1 MGAAHFFMAIN
12 EPYVQSVLYKSPY
25 SGCDKFSGFAAPTA
39 APPQPGPPGPPGPM
53 GPQGPPGPPGADST
67 VPGPPGPAGPAGP
80 QGPIGPQ
87 GPPGSGTSFIWR
99 GAWNTTTTYHPGD
112 TASRSGN
119 SYICINQNTNS
130 DPLTDT
136 TNWNLMVQAGAPGSK
151 WYNGSGTPVT
161 VPGAV
166 PGDYYL
172 DDNLGGVYVLS

>member
-1 MGAAHFFMAIN
+1 MGAAHFFMAVN

-67 VPGPPGPAGPAGP
+67 VPGPPGPAGP

>member
-1 MGAAHFFMAIN
+1 
-12 EPYVQSVLYKSPY
+12 
-25 SGCDKFSGFAAPTA
+25 
-39 APPQPGPPGPPGPM
+39 M

-67 VPGPPGPAGPAGP
+67 VPGPPGPAGP